1 MEKKN
6 LRWTQKKYRILKA
19 AGRQGGSVGGWGGIT
34 GQGSGKLGS
43 QISQELG
50 FREVSS
56 SEMTIKWEFLSD
68 RKIQAGLEE
77 KDFQIRNKSWNSCLD
92 STVIWKGTDSE
103 MFIYNIMQIHLCIAI
118 FQNFLA
124 SKTWNSG
131 GYFNF

>member
-50 FREVSS
+50 FREVST
-56 SEMTIKWEFLSD
+56 SEMTIK
-68 RKIQAGLEE
+68 
-77 KDFQIRNKSWNSCLD
+77 
-92 STVIWKGTDSE
+92 
-103 MFIYNIMQIHLCIAI
+103 
-118 FQNFLA
+118 
-124 SKTWNSG
+124 
-131 GYFNF
+131 